1 MEKLLQ
7 YWDDLDD
14 LCGAI
19 ALVAEQIRRVFL
31 FGVYTTF
38 VAALQMAAIG
48 LALAT
53 PPLALAIATIL
64 FVTLLYRSVTI
75 PVVPSVLT

>member
-7 YWDDLDD
+7 YWDNLDD
-14 LCGAI
+14 LIGAI
-19 ALVAEQIRRVFL
+19 GLVAERIRRLVL

-38 VAALQMAAIG
+38 VGASQLAGIV

-53 PPLALAIATIL
+53 PPLALAVATIL
-64 FVTLLYRSVTI
+64 FVTLLYRSVTT
-75 PVVPSVLT
+75 PSAPSILA